1 LFGFLRIKTFLPFTV
16 LLYKQTSTAMKKKI
30 YGFVLLAAIL
40 GMLTTGCEAM
50 KGAAPPPP
58 PGAPAHP

>member
-1 LFGFLRIKTFLPFTV
+1 
-16 LLYKQTSTAMKKKI
+16 MKKKI
-30 YGFVLLAAIL
+30 YGVVLLAAVL

-58 PGAPAHP
+58 PGAPARP

>member
-1 LFGFLRIKTFLPFTV
+1 
-16 LLYKQTSTAMKKKI
+16 MKKKI
-30 YGFVLLAAIL
+30 YGFVLLAAVL
-40 GMLTTGCEAM
+40 GMLTTSCGAM